1 MVGKAYPPESFVV
14 VCRDWPVSRF
24 TMETAAP
31 GIGASLGSLIL
42 PTIDPYSTCA
52 CAGKI
57 DTSRAPQSPTAMRNI
72 LPPVLHPRSD
82 SAPPCASVRRRRTPF
97 LRGPHSRSPISL
109 LYQFTRERAVLYLK
123 RDQSQAPIHP
133 PLVMLCP
140 KVPIFRK
147 SRW

>member
-72 LPPVLHPRSD
+72 LPPVLHPRSYR
-82 SAPPCASVRRRRTPF
+82 APPCAALPSPASLPPHTLPCTTLRAARTPPYVF
-97 LRGPHSRSPISL
+97 P
-109 LYQFTRERAVLYLK
+109 
-123 RDQSQAPIHP
+123 
-133 PLVMLCP
+133 
-140 KVPIFRK
+140 
-147 SRW
+147 